1 MFDQVFKLLGIMSI
15 PWRGGKPVNHAGVD
29 IDADVEFDAVFTFS
43 MPFDPDVVPGATVV
57 GGKPA
62 AVNSDVHLFS
72 AKEPGHPVHHL
83 AYVGDGE
90 SFHTSLDH
98 AMPWENRAALS
109 EGLAVFDVCFN
120 TIVGL
125 IESYFEK
132 TTDCYGLWVMSFSSF
147 PVGFPWW

>member
-1 MFDQVFKLLGIMSI
+1 MFKLLGIVSI
-15 PWRGGKPVNHAGVD
+15 PRGGRKPVDHPSVD
-29 IDADVEFDAVFTFS
+29 IDADVEFDAVFSSTLSFN
-43 MPFDPDVVPGATVV
+43 PDVIPGATVV
-57 GGKPA
+57 GTEPA

-72 AKEPGHPVHHL
+72 AEEPGHPVHHL
-83 AYVGDGE
+83 AYVGDGD
-90 SFHTSLDH
+90 SFHPALDY
-98 AMPWENRAALS
+98 AMSWENGAVLFD
-109 EGLAVFDVCFN
+109 GFAVFDVCFN